1 MKEWLKETGATLVFL
16 TLLIATINFR
26 IDDLRDDV
34 NNQIG
39 ALRNEVGAQI
49 GGLRNQ
55 VGGLRDQVGDLRD
68 QVGDLRDQVGDLR
81 GAFADLTAEV
91 QRIARVV
98 ERIDERTGGPRRD
111 AAAREPEPARTA
123 GASRPGG
130 GAGAAGRPPGV
141 AAGISADTL
150 LAATTTLA
158 SDEFEGRA
166 PGSEGETK
174 TVAYLTERFSA
185 LGLTPGN
192 PDGTWVQDVPLVGI
206 TPLPGD
212 ALVVTA
218 GGESRTLEPG
228 SDYVAATRRVVEEVE
243 VSDAEFVF
251 VGYGARA
258 PEYGWDDF
266 GDTDLSGRILLFLVN
281 DPPLVDA
288 FGGQAMTYYGRWTY
302 KHEIAAEL
310 GAAGSLVIHETG
322 PAGYPWEVVGS
333 TPWAESFDLVA
344 ADRNLGRAAF
354 EGWVQRATAEALFEM
369 AGLDFEEAKRRAAN
383 RGFTPM
389 PLGVN
394 GSLRVRNELRR
405 IDSRNVAARIEG
417 REAPDETV
425 LYVAHWDHMGVDPT
439 LDGDRIFNGAA
450 DNATGTAGLVEIA
463 RAFMRAPEPPR
474 RSVLF
479 LAVTAEEQGLLGSRH
494 YAENPLY
501 PAAQTVAAL
510 NMDVLNQ
517 WGRTRDV
524 TIVGMGQSE
533 LDDVAAEVAARL
545 GRTLA
550 PDPEPEKGFYYRS
563 DHFSFARAG
572 IPAFYADPGV
582 EYLDKPEGYGLE
594 KRTEYTANDYHK
606 VSDEVKPDWDL
617 SGAIEDLTFLYHMGA
632 RLAAG
637 GAWPA
642 WSETSEFRAVREAQ
656 RPR

>member
-1 MKEWLKETGATLVFL
+1 MTGRWLLVGCL
-16 TLLIATINFR
+16 
-26 IDDLRDDV
+26 
-34 NNQIG
+34 
-39 ALRNEVGAQI
+39 
-49 GGLRNQ
+49 
-55 VGGLRDQVGDLRD
+55 
-68 QVGDLRDQVGDLR
+68 
-81 GAFADLTAEV
+81 
-91 QRIARVV
+91 
-98 ERIDERTGGPRRD
+98 
-111 AAAREPEPARTA
+111 AAAVAC
-123 GASRPGG
+123 GG
-130 GAGAAGRPPGV
+130 GATADDSAAGAPAAEI

-150 LAATTTLA
+150 LAETGTLA

-174 TVAYLTERFSA
+174 TVAYLTDQFSA

-206 TPLPGD
+206 TPLAGD
-212 ALVVTA
+212 NLVVTA
-218 GGESRTLEPG
+218 GGESRTLEPAV
-228 SDYVAATRRVVEEVE
+228 DYVAATKHVVDDVE

-258 PEYGWDDF
+258 PEYDWDDF
-266 GDTDLSGRILLFLVN
+266 GDTDVSGKILLFLVN
-281 DPPLVDA
+281 DPPLDDV
-288 FGGQAMTYYGRWTY
+288 FGGPAMTYYGRWTY
-302 KHEIAAEL
+302 KHEIAAEM

-333 TPWAESFDLVA
+333 TPYAESFDLVA
-344 ADRNLGRAAF
+344 ADDNLSRATF

-369 AGLDFEEAKRRAAN
+369 AGLDFEEAKQQAVDRA
-383 RGFTPM
+383 FEPI
-389 PLGVN
+389 PLGVT

-405 IDSRNVAARIEG
+405 IDSQNVVAKIEG
-417 REAPDETV
+417 SEAPDEV
-425 LYVAHWDHMGVDPT
+425 VMYVAHWDHLGVDPS
-439 LDGDRIFNGAA
+439 LDGDGIFNGAA
-450 DNATGTAGLVEIA
+450 DNATGTAGLIELA
-463 RAFMRAPEPPR
+463 RAFMQAPEPPR

-494 YAENPLY
+494 YGENPLY

-517 WGRTRDV
+517 WGRTRDM

-533 LDDVAAEVAARL
+533 LDDVAADVAARL
-545 GRTLA
+545 GRTLD

-563 DHFSFARAG
+563 DHFSFAKAG

-582 EYLDKPEGYGLE
+582 EYIDKPEGYGIE

-617 SGAIEDLTFLYHMGA
+617 SGALEDLTFMYHMGA

-637 GAWPA
+637 DEWPA
-642 WSETSEFRAVREAQ
+642 WSETSEFRAIREAQ
-656 RPR
+656 RPN

>member
-1 MKEWLKETGATLVFL
+1 MKEWLKETGATLAVL
-16 TLLIATINFR
+16 TLLIVTINLR
-26 IDDLRDDV
+26 IDDVRDDVRNLRDDVRAQIGDLRDDV
-34 NNQIG
+34 GAQIGDVRNQIG
-39 ALRNEVGAQI
+39 DVRNQI
-49 GGLRNQ
+49 GGLRT
-55 VGGLRDQVGDLRD
+55 
-68 QVGDLRDQVGDLR
+68 
-81 GAFADLTAEV
+81 AFADLTAEV
-91 QRIARVV
+91 QRIALVV

-111 AAAREPEPARTA
+111 AAAREPEPERPA
-123 GASRPGG
+123 GASRSG
-130 GAGAAGRPPGV
+130 GAETGVQPPAV
-141 AAGISADTL
+141 APGIRADTL

-158 SDEFEGRA
+158 SDEYEGRA
-166 PGSEGETK
+166 PGSAGEEK
-174 TVAYLTERFSA
+174 TVAFLTERFSA

-212 ALVVTA
+212 GLVVTA
-218 GGESRTLEPG
+218 DGESRTLEPG

-258 PEYGWDDF
+258 PEYDWDDF

-281 DPPLVDA
+281 DPPIADA
-288 FGGQAMTYYGRWTY
+288 FGGPAMTYYGRWTY
-302 KHEIAAEL
+302 KHEMAAEL

-354 EGWVQRATAEALFEM
+354 EGWVQRATAETLFEM
-369 AGLDFEEAKRRAAN
+369 AGLDFEEAKRRAAD
-383 RGFTPM
+383 RAFTPI

-405 IDSRNVAARIEG
+405 IDSQNVVAKIEG
-417 REAPDETV
+417 REAPDEV
-425 LYVAHWDHMGVDPT
+425 VVYVAHWDHMGVDPT

-463 RAFMRAPEPPR
+463 RAFVQAPEPPR

-582 EYLDKPEGYGLE
+582 EYLDKPEGYGIE
-594 KRTEYTANDYHK
+594 KRAEYTANDYHK

-637 GAWPA
+637 GEWPA

>member
-1 MKEWLKETGATLVFL
+1 MKEWLKETGSTLVFL

-49 GGLRNQ
+49 
-55 VGGLRDQVGDLRD
+55 
-68 QVGDLRDQVGDLR
+68 GDLRDQVGDLR

-111 AAAREPEPARTA
+111 AAAREPEAERTA

-174 TVAYLTERFSA
+174 TVAYLTEQFSA

-258 PEYGWDDF
+258 PEYDWDDF

-310 GAAGSLVIHETG
+310 GAAGSLVIHEAG

-354 EGWVQRATAEALFEM
+354 EGWVQRATAETLFEM
-369 AGLDFEEAKRRAAN
+369 AGLDFEEAKRRAAD

-389 PLGVN
+389 PLGVR

-405 IDSRNVAARIEG
+405 IDSQNVAARIEG

-439 LDGDRIFNGAA
+439 LAGDRIFNGAA

-463 RAFMRAPEPPR
+463 RAFMQAPEPPR

-637 GAWPA
+637 GEWPA
-642 WSETSEFRAVREAQ
+642 WSETSEFRAIREAQ